1 MKSLTRAR
9 LVLAI
14 ISTCL
19 EELAIVAIWR
29 WLLPEFDIFLPVQV
43 LIAIMVVWAGFG
55 LWLFIFT
62 TITLRRQVPAG
73 LPSMIGSRGRVVAR
87 LNPEGLVNIKGELWT
102 AVSLEENIKKGE
114 DVLVVNED
122 GLKLMVRRAP
132 DKRPRH

>member
-1 MKSLTRAR
+1 MGNGKD
-9 LVLAI
+9 LV
-14 ISTCL
+14 
-19 EELAIVAIWR
+19 VDR
-29 WLLPEFDIFLPVQV
+29 RVDIFLPVQV